1 MSRWSTQPTFNHDTH
16 VITFGACLDVHAEHA
31 LESAVCQVQEIRGKH
46 ILLNFHALTNIDSRG
61 LGKLFLTYHHLNRKK
76 IQLSIVNPSPR
87 VREIL
92 EFVNF
97 PKIVP
102 IYDSMDDL
110 ILSGNDLG
118 KSSGFSSARV

>member
-1 MSRWSTQPTFNHDTH
+1 MSHSPTHPTFHHDTH
-16 VITFGACLDVHAEHA
+16 VITLGACLDVHAEHA
-31 LESAVCQVQEIRGKH
+31 LESAVCHVQEIQGKH
-46 ILLNFHALTNIDSRG
+46 ILLNLHALNNIDSRG

-76 IQLSIVNPSPR
+76 IRLSIVNPCPS
-87 VREIL
+87 VREML

-110 ILSGNDLG
+110 IAKGTDLVESTG
-118 KSSGFSSARV
+118 LPSEVV